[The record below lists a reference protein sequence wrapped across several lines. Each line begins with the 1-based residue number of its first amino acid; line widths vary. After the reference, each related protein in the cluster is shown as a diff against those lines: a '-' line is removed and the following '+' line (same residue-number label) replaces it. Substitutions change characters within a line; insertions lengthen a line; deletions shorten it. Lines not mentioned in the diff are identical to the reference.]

1 MSADRTAAVEAI
13 LAATEAAH
21 GAYETAELHGVYDQA
36 WAAWYAAYAVDH
48 GIGEALGRPIAAGE
62 LSTLLTAAWAERSAS
77 GSGGDASEPWASW
90 MARRLV
96 AGG

>member
-21 GAYETAELHGVYDQA
+21 GAYEATVLHGVYDQA
-36 WAAWYAAYAVDH
+36 WAAWYAAHAVDH
-48 GIGEALGRPIAAGE
+48 GIGEALGRPIAADQ
-62 LSTLLTAAWAERSAS
+62 LATAFTTAWEARSAS
-77 GSGGDASEPWASW
+77 GGATSEPWASW
-90 MARRLV
+90 MASRLV